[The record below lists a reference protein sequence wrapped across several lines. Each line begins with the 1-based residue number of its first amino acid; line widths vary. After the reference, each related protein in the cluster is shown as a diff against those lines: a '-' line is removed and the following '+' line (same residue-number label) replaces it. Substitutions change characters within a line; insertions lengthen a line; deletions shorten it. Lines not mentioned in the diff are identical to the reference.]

1 MKIKITIFII
11 AALTLIFAVNSCI
24 IFFPSES
31 STSENQSPD
40 KTSEAVTVVEEEPVE
55 SPEINK
61 EEENNDTK
69 DYSDQ
74 IKVSTPTEGQII
86 KNPLIITGEA
96 RGTWFFEATF
106 PVRLIDSN
114 GNEIALHYAQAEG
127 EWMTE
132 DFVPF
137 KSQIEFDR
145 PDTSEG
151 VLILEK
157 NNPSDMREY
166 DAQIEI
172 HVRFE

>member
-1 MKIKITIFII
+1 MKLKIIIFIF
-11 AALTLIFAVNSCI
+11 AALTLIFAVNSCM

-31 STSENQSPD
+31 SVSENNSPD
-40 KTSEAVTVVEEEPVE
+40 KTSEAVTVVEEPVE
-55 SPEINK
+55 STENNK

-74 IKVSTPTEGQII
+74 IKVFTPTEGQLI
-86 KNPLIITGEA
+86 KSPLFITGEA

-106 PVRLIDSN
+106 PVRLIDAN
-114 GNEIALHYAQAEG
+114 GNELALHYAQAEG

-137 KSQIEFDR
+137 KSQVEFNR

-157 NNPSDMREY
+157 NNPSDLREY

-172 HVRFE
+172 PVRFE

>member
-1 MKIKITIFII
+1 MKLKIIIFIL
-11 AALTLIFAVNSCI
+11 AALTLIISINSCM

-31 STSENQSPD
+31 SD
-40 KTSEAVTVVEEEPVE
+40 KTPETVAVVEEDPAELPQN
-55 SPEINK
+55 NK
-61 EEENNDTK
+61 EEENTDTQ

-74 IKVSTPTEGQII
+74 IKVFTPAQGQLIES
-86 KNPLIITGEA
+86 PLVITGEA

-114 GNEIALHYAQAEG
+114 GNELALHYAQAEG

-137 KSQIEFDR
+137 KSQIEFNK

-157 NNPSDMREY
+157 NNPSDMREH

-172 HVRFE
+172 PVRFE